1 MDRQSSV
8 FGKLRS
14 RTNTYDSSIG
24 QDEWFIPYNA
34 RPSLPTRDSGIGLS
48 PVTQK
53 APHGNLLSVF
63 TGVGGG
69 NNTASASTSASASN
83 GLDRNYA
90 FPRPAATPNNTYTST
105 YAQPQPQSHLQSVS
119 GMQRLMPR
127 RQGALVKSPSYS
139 SISDVA
145 RSPDRMPSSS
155 SVPTGLDAPKM
166 LFSPLSREIRAQQ
179 HTAPPTTYRDP
190 LYQSFSGSPAPRQ
203 RTVSAPKPS
212 RSRHGNNPY
221 EDRAESRRWAVPT
234 MCDMFLLPRPQLL
247 PHLITPP
254 ASPEEAD
261 KRLSL
266 NSSLDDHNQDKVLE
280 DGQARIQEQQEW
292 TGLVKRRGRSL
303 SLGSTAPPP
312 GAPMIGNV
320 RARSKEREGSTSR
333 SNSLVRAITP
343 SSRGS
348 GRIRSASFG
357 SKWSASRKSSNATSR
372 RESERQSSSFL
383 NITDDDGRD
392 AKSRQFPRN
401 FPSNNQRHPSS
412 ASRKDFGTSSGQTL
426 LPRGQNAQD
435 PFRHSYSSDTTNR
448 KRSQSLPYK
457 NGHSHT
463 RSDPGLLS
471 AFSSQVDPHAR
482 QGESRYPTAAI
493 PAGRTLQF
501 KQPSVADKGG
511 VVIISKSPARRSTTA
526 QVTHGGGTFKPPA
539 PLDLSKPLPDLPI
552 DDSSPVLPESGPFV
566 PLTTEIGIAISPD
579 VGKRGSQRQLIEGS
593 PTPKTAPLPRTD
605 PTSPISPTKSR
616 LSDGGSATARAF
628 LAKQQQR
635 ARTKRAFQSPAQ
647 GPSMARRQRESSV
660 PLSALSSTTTSASS
674 VASPLSSA
682 SVSVGSEGP
691 GARRKTALEEAIGR
705 SRAASVGVLQEQQQR
720 MSPTRAALLDRP
732 STAAS
737 SRAKGASGLRSSAPP
752 PPRVS
757 LNPPED
763 DASQMHRVMSSPPL
777 AYPISTEPSPHTR
790 SRAAF
795 LGVQRPGLPHADTGA
810 SKVTVYTDA
819 SEGWSRLGDSAGSTP
834 QSERKRY
841 IATPNSEAD
850 SPAQSMEDRD
860 FQGLFFRTPHDR
872 NGSFSNTPIPD
883 RYAPRR
889 SDIIMP
895 RAIPSSL
902 PPIGLGYEMEEP
914 RSSQVEPY
922 SDPVSASTSDE
933 ANRRPSEGGSDSTT
947 DELAT
952 PQLPGG
958 NQTDEQPYMAYLDP
972 MTAAAASEVH
982 GRTQQRLGAPWI
994 SGRPGTPES
1003 MDASG
1008 SERDDDDRSQ
1018 DTHGTMMP
1026 IVTEGPEFPFPR
1038 SQETIRNLNQAMANI
1053 TNNDANEVAEELPG
1067 ATPITPDGKRR
1078 LHHNPPRAYAPLSPG
1093 TFGINPSETED
1104 KHHHQQLLPSPSAS
1118 SSRAPALRDPF
1129 ANSEANDRLAPIDVF
1144 SAQHRG
1150 FSPHRSSLSASRGG
1164 GDLSASPIPGNDHRH
1179 SAAVSFFDEFPSPPS
1194 EQQGQEETTIM
1205 SSMELPA
1212 PKVQHASAFG
1222 QLVTGPPG
1230 AGKSTYCH
1238 GLHQFLTA
1246 IGRPVHIVNL
1256 DPAVPNPPYPCSIN
1270 ITELIT
1276 LDSIM
1281 DEYGLG
1287 PNGAMLYAVEYL
1299 EANFDWLI
1307 ERLDEVLEADG
1318 GNGYVVFDTPG
1329 QVEIWTNH
1337 DSLRHIVEKLV
1348 KMDYRLAAVH
1358 LSDAHYITDASKFI
1372 SVVLLALRAMLQMEM
1387 PHVNVL
1393 SKIDLISTYG
1403 ELPFDLSYYTEVQD
1417 LSYLLE
1423 KLDSEPRAAK
1433 FGKLNKAMVE
1443 LVDGFGLVG
1452 FETLAVEDKS
1462 SMINLVRLVDKM
1474 TGYIFVPHSD
1484 EDDGTNAIN
1493 TQALFGSIAGMG
1505 RGQDVRDVQERWLD
1519 NKAAYD
1525 EWEREEWRKEGEE
1538 RSRARKLHLAQSG
1551 ESAQAGD
1558 EGEDEGEA

>member
-24 QDEWFIPYNA
+24 PDEWFIPYNA
-34 RPSLPTRDSGIGLS
+34 RPSLPTRESGIGLS

-53 APHGNLLSVF
+53 ATHGNLLSVF

-69 NNTASASTSASASN
+69 GSSNAGGSMNASASQ
-83 GLDRNYA
+83 GVDRDYT
-90 FPRPAATPNNTYTST
+90 FPRPTVTANNTYTST
-105 YAQPQPQSHLQSVS
+105 YAQPAS
-119 GMQRLMPR
+119 GMQMLMPR
-127 RQGALVKSPSYS
+127 RQGTLVKSPSYS
-139 SISDVA
+139 SISDMA
-145 RSPDRMPSSS
+145 RSSERMPSSS
-155 SVPTGLDAPKM
+155 SVPTGLNAPKM

-179 HTAPPTTYRDP
+179 QIAPPTSYRDP
-190 LYQSFSGSPAPRQ
+190 LHQSHSGSHTPRQ
-203 RTVSAPKPS
+203 RTVSAPKPG
-212 RSRHGNNPY
+212 RSRLENPY
-221 EDRAESRRWAVPT
+221 ESRAESRRWAVPT
-234 MCDMFLLPRPQLL
+234 MCDMFLLPRPHLL

-254 ASPEEAD
+254 TSPDEEAE
-261 KRLSL
+261 KRLSIT
-266 NSSLDDHNQDKVLE
+266 SSSDTHNRDKVLE
-280 DGQARIQEQQEW
+280 DGQARMQEQEEW

-320 RARSKEREGSTSR
+320 RARSREREGSRSR
-333 SNSLVRAITP
+333 SNSLVRALTP
-343 SSRGS
+343 SSKGGERK
-348 GRIRSASFG
+348 RSASFG
-357 SKWSASRKSSNATSR
+357 SRWSGSRKPSDATSR
-372 RESERQSSSFL
+372 RESKRQSSSFL
-383 NITDDDGRD
+383 NITDDDSRETRT
-392 AKSRQFPRN
+392 RQFPQP
-401 FPSNNQRHPSS
+401 FPSNSSRHPSF
-412 ASRKDFGTSSGQTL
+412 ASRRDLGTASGQAL
-426 LPRGQNAQD
+426 LLHGQETED
-435 PFRHSYSSDTTNR
+435 SFRHSYSSDTAYR
-448 KRSQSLPYK
+448 KRSTSMPYQ

-471 AFSSQVDPHAR
+471 AFGDRADSRAR
-482 QGESRYPTAAI
+482 TGESRYPTAAI

-511 VVIISKSPARRSTTA
+511 VVVISKSPARRTTTTYGA
-526 QVTHGGGTFKPPA
+526 HGGSTFRPPA
-539 PLDLSKPLPDLPI
+539 PLDLSKPLPNLPV
-552 DDSSPVLPESGPFV
+552 DDTSPMIPESGPSV
-566 PLTTEIGIAISPD
+566 PVTAEIGLALSPD
-579 VGKRGSQRQLIEGS
+579 VGHRASQRQLVEGS
-593 PTPKTAPLPRTD
+593 PTPKTAPLSRSD
-605 PTSPISPTKSR
+605 LTSPISPTKSR

-635 ARTKRAFQSPAQ
+635 ARTKRAFQSPTH
-647 GPSMARRQRESSV
+647 GPILARRQRESSV
-660 PLSALSSTTTSASS
+660 PLSALSATASSASS
-674 VASPLSSA
+674 MASPLSSA
-682 SVSVGSEGP
+682 SVSAMSDGP

-732 STAAS
+732 STAES
-737 SRAKGASGLRSSAPP
+737 TRARGPGIIRTSAPP

-757 LNPPED
+757 LNPPDAED
-763 DASQMHRVMSSPPL
+763 NAMKRVMSSPPL
-777 AYPISTEPSPHTR
+777 AYPISTEPSPRTR

-795 LGVQRPGLPHADTGA
+795 LDVQRPGLPHVETGA

-819 SEGWSRLGDSAGSTP
+819 SEGWSRVGDSAGSTP

-841 IATPNSEAD
+841 IATPHSETD
-850 SPAQSMEDRD
+850 SPAQSMDDRD

-883 RYAPRR
+883 RYAPSR
-889 SDIIMP
+889 SDIILP
-895 RAIPSSL
+895 RAIPSNL
-902 PPIGLGYEMEEP
+902 PPIGLGYELEEP
-914 RSSQVEPY
+914 RSAGLEHY

-933 ANRRPSEGGSDSTT
+933 ATRRPSEGGSDGTT

-952 PQLPGG
+952 PQLIGG
-958 NQTDEQPYMAYLDP
+958 NQVDQQPYMAAYLDP
-972 MTAAAASEVH
+972 MAAVSATESH

-1008 SERDDDDRSQ
+1008 SERDDADRSE
-1018 DTHGTMMP
+1018 DTHGTMVP
-1026 IVTEGPEFPFPR
+1026 IVAEGREFPFPR
-1038 SQETIRNLNQAMANI
+1038 SQETIRNLNQAMANS
-1053 TNNDANEVAEELPG
+1053 EVHESS
-1067 ATPITPDGKRR
+1067 ATPKTPDGKRR
-1078 LHHNPPRAYAPLSPG
+1078 LHSDQPNPSRAYAPLSPG
-1093 TFGINPSETED
+1093 TFGIVPTNVD
-1104 KHHHQQLLPSPSAS
+1104 RHHQQQPSLPPIS
-1118 SSRAPALRDPF
+1118 STQPPALRDPF
-1129 ANSEANDRLAPIDVF
+1129 ATSGNNDRLAPIDVF
-1144 SAQHRG
+1144 STQQHRAL
-1150 FSPHRSSLSASRGG
+1150 SPHRSSLSASPGG
-1164 GDLSASPIPGNDHRH
+1164 GELSASPIPGNDHRH
-1179 SAAVSFFDEFPSPPS
+1179 SAAVSFFDEFPSPPTANQA
-1194 EQQGQEETTIM
+1194 EEETSLM

-1281 DEYGLG
+1281 EEYGLG

-1337 DSLRHIVEKLV
+1337 DSLRHVVEKLV

-1493 TQALFGSIAGMG
+1493 TQALFGSIAGLSG
-1505 RGQDVRDVQERWLD
+1505 RRQDVRDVQERWLD
-1519 NKAAYD
+1519 NKEAYD

-1538 RSRARKLHLAQSG
+1538 RARARKAHLDQSG
-1551 ESAQAGD
+1551 QHLH
-1558 EGEDEGEA
+1558 EGADDGETEM